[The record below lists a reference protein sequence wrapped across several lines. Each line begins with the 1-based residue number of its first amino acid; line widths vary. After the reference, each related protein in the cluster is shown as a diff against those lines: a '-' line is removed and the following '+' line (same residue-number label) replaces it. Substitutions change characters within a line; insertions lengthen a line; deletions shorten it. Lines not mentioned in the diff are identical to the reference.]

1 MSEKLKQAKIG
12 GQALFD
18 GIMMR
23 GEKKAAMAVRKKD
36 GTIHVEEW
44 ELPAKK
50 WYQKAFFIRGVFN
63 FVLQMRDGYKYMMKS
78 AEISGYLD
86 EEEEATSK
94 FEKWLAEKFGDKL
107 MSAVMVLGV
116 VLGIALALSLFMFVP
131 GFIYTG
137 IAHLLQDTV
146 DLSPYQSLFEGLLR
160 IIIFI
165 VYLFLTSLMK
175 DIHKTFQYHG
185 AEHKTIFANESGA
198 ELNIE
203 NVRKYK
209 RFHPRCGTSFIFL
222 MLAISI
228 VFYTLLPFNNRV
240 LAEMFEINNMAA
252 SAIWTT
258 IRLALLPVLIGIS
271 YELLKL
277 AGRYDKNIVMRII
290 SAPGMGI
297 QRLTTKDPTDDQLEV
312 ALAAFIPVLPDNEQL
327 TVNNEQ

>member
-1 MSEKLKQAKIG
+1 MSKSKQAKIG

-36 GTIHVEEW
+36 GSIHIEEW
-44 ELPAKK
+44 DLPKKK
-50 WYQKAFFIRGVFN
+50 WYQKAFFIRGVCN
-63 FVLQMRDGYKYMMKS
+63 FVMQMRDGYKYMMKS

-86 EEEEATSK
+86 EEEEATGK
-94 FEKWLAEKFGDKL
+94 FEKWLNEKLGDKL
-107 MSAVMVLGV
+107 MSVIMVIGV
-116 VLGIALALSLFMFVP
+116 VLGVAFAMLLFMFVP
-131 GFIYTG
+131 GWLYAGT
-137 IAHLLQDTV
+137 AHLMRGTVNLQ
-146 DLSPYQSLFEGLLR
+146 PYQSLFEGLLR
-160 IIIFI
+160 IIIF
-165 VYLFLTSLMK
+165 VGYLALTSLMK

-198 ELNIE
+198 ELNVE

-228 VFYTLLPFNNRV
+228 IFYTLLPLNNSIISET
-240 LAEMFEINNMAA
+240 LGINTFAA
-252 SAIWTT
+252 SAIWTS
-258 IRLALLPVLIGIS
+258 IRLALLPVLVGIS

-277 AGRYDKNIVMRII
+277 AGRYDKNIIMRII